1 MCFLIININ
10 NPVNFFVMDVKEF
23 QRIAVKIVDDV
34 DNKVGLDRDPQLNLS
49 QLVEELG
56 ELAKE
61 VNREKLRK
69 KTPEKK
75 DLEDEFADVFLQF
88 AKLADFFDIDL
99 EKAVLDKIEVLKE
112 RHGLPK

>member
-1 MCFLIININ
+1 MN
-10 NPVNFFVMDVKEF
+10 VKDF
-23 QRIAVKIVDDV
+23 QKISVRIVDDV
-34 DNKVGLDRDPQLNLS
+34 DKKVGLSDRDPQLNLS

-69 KTPEKK
+69 NIPEKK

-88 AKLADFFDIDL
+88 AKLADFFDVDL
-99 EKAVLDKIEVLKE
+99 EKAVLGKIERLKE
-112 RHGLPK
+112 RHGLTK

>member
-1 MCFLIININ
+1 MK
-10 NPVNFFVMDVKEF
+10 VKDF
-23 QRIAVKIVDDV
+23 QKMSAKVIDDIDGVVGIA
-34 DNKVGLDRDPQLNLS
+34 DRDPQLNLS

-69 KTPEKK
+69 QIPEKK
-75 DLEDEFADVFLQF
+75 DLEDEFADVFLQLS
-88 AKLADFFDIDL
+88 KLADFFDVDL
-99 EKAVLDKIEVLKE
+99 EKAVLGKIERLKE